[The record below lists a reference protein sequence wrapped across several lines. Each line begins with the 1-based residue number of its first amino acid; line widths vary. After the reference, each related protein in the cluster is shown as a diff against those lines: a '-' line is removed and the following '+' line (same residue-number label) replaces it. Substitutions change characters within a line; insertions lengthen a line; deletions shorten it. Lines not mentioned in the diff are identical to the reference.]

1 MGFNWKIFFLSGV
14 YFVRVNETI
23 KFWVHRCYSFSGGI
37 MENLIEQLQKNVF
50 DKQENLEVTLFE
62 RVIGD
67 QVHLCFH
74 SLVKQMS
81 IILGEN

>member
-1 MGFNWKIFFLSGV
+1 
-14 YFVRVNETI
+14 
-23 KFWVHRCYSFSGGI
+23 
-37 MENLIEQLQKNVF
+37 MENLTEQLQKNVF

>member
-1 MGFNWKIFFLSGV
+1 
-14 YFVRVNETI
+14 
-23 KFWVHRCYSFSGGI
+23 
-37 MENLIEQLQKNVF
+37 MENLTEQLQKNVF
-50 DKQENLEVTLFE
+50 DRRENLEVTLFE

-81 IILGEN
+81 ITLGEN

>member
-1 MGFNWKIFFLSGV
+1 
-14 YFVRVNETI
+14 
-23 KFWVHRCYSFSGGI
+23 
-37 MENLIEQLQKNVF
+37 MENLTEQLQKNVS

-67 QVHLCFH
+67 QVHLSFR

>member
-1 MGFNWKIFFLSGV
+1 MLLF
-14 YFVRVNETI
+14 
-23 KFWVHRCYSFSGGI
+23 FSGGI
-37 MENLIEQLQKNVF
+37 MENLTEQLQKNAF

-74 SLVKQMS
+74 SLVKQTS
-81 IILGEN
+81 IILGLLPCVETIILAGVALLHSQT

>member
-1 MGFNWKIFFLSGV
+1 
-14 YFVRVNETI
+14 
-23 KFWVHRCYSFSGGI
+23 
-37 MENLIEQLQKNVF
+37 MENSTEQLQNSVLGKR
-50 DKQENLEVTLFE
+50 ENLEVTLFE

-67 QVHLCFH
+67 WVHLFFH